1 MQIVDWLL
9 IGWIIG
15 LAYLGFSTGFLANV
29 GVLLGIKLACIAAR
43 LDSLRIILGSKLGI
57 ASQLVI
63 AGVIFTT
70 AFLFSLCLSRILT
83 SSLDHKSILLWLPNR
98 LLGAFLGLAAAFV
111 IIAQAWIWLGPSVL
125 DLTPTLAN
133 SPVSTWAMNQDK
145 RFGLSEKI
153 IGYVYKNAYEL
164 ETQTRPKANTFDT
177 KLIER

>member
-70 AFLFSLCLSRILT
+70 AFLFSLSLSRILT
-83 SSLDHKSILLWLPNR
+83 TSLDHKSVLLWLPNR
-98 LLGAFLGLAAAFV
+98 LFGALLGLAASIV
-111 IIAQAWIWLGPSVL
+111 LIAQTWIWLGSSIL

-133 SPVSTWAMNQDK
+133 SPVSTWAIQQDK
-145 RFGLSEKI
+145 RFGLSEKVLGLAEESLHKVNGI
-153 IGYVYKNAYEL
+153 MKLQKEH
-164 ETQTRPKANTFDT
+164 ETNQNP
-177 KLIER
+177 